1 MLKEILKEVS
11 ARESAAGIIPDADID
26 IYMKVKDVLSFYA
39 LAGIILPHFTKKSNT

>member
-1 MLKEILKEVS
+1 VLEEDQVSVMDILHQNS
-11 ARESAAGIIPDADID
+11 DADID